1 MVPEAQQSSPIVEL
15 RGFLDDLANTPDF
28 ELGNSADIGDYSVT
42 KAMIVQ
48 GLSDFLD
55 EDELSDDQGAEMSE
69 DEEIFMGRTWLD
81 DDNPSDAA
89 NGTSVVRKRSRHS
102 IVHAEWFPWPDK
114 ITCTLD
120 ILMHLPRSVFSER
133 QMDILLWLLRV
144 NNVDNVPS
152 VRSIKIIKDTIH
164 RLCGI
169 RSIPYDGALGHRFY
183 VNSLSDII
191 RQEMM
196 NPRVRPLLHFYP
208 EDAGAELNEARQAKY
223 WLEELDPELLTPVV
237 RLHNQD
243 FFVFEPTLLSSGQ
256 ACIPFRWFTRGGK
269 MYTKAWSLRPVTR
282 EMDCGWVVEDFN
294 SFEVSEDDLLVSFK
308 NWDSSEATSGLPR
321 AYSIYGGVILSLRV
335 L

>member
-1 MVPEAQQSSPIVEL
+1 
-15 RGFLDDLANTPDF
+15 
-28 ELGNSADIGDYSVT
+28 
-42 KAMIVQ
+42 
-48 GLSDFLD
+48 
-55 EDELSDDQGAEMSE
+55 
-69 DEEIFMGRTWLD
+69 
-81 DDNPSDAA
+81 
-89 NGTSVVRKRSRHS
+89 
-102 IVHAEWFPWPDK
+102 
-114 ITCTLD
+114 
-120 ILMHLPRSVFSER
+120 
-133 QMDILLWLLRV
+133 
-144 NNVDNVPS
+144 
-152 VRSIKIIKDTIH
+152 
-164 RLCGI
+164 
-169 RSIPYDGALGHRFY
+169 
-183 VNSLSDII
+183 
-191 RQEMM
+191 MM